1 VALGTS
7 GNSLEQSQKL
17 GAARKT
23 LAVLAELGRFR
34 NGATLTELSDSVALA
49 PSTLHRILRDLI
61 DSGFAVQ
68 DPTTRRYWVG
78 PAVQRLTVRRRDHDL
93 IRAAARPTL
102 ETIAARSGETA
113 LMTVVDGIELVSI
126 DSILSEKG
134 LRMWGEPGER
144 GPMHATSQGK
154 AVLAQLPEEKQ
165 RQILDASVLHR
176 YTDNTIVD
184 RDSLIE
190 ELNRT
195 RERGFALNNEE
206 RDPGVVSIAVAVSAG
221 GRVIGALSVASLAV
235 RTTAHE
241 MGVHY
246 SELLLDSAR
255 TLGDRLGEL
264 EIERWSTDESDW

>member
-1 VALGTS
+1 MTLSTPDSSV
-7 GNSLEQSQKL
+7 EQSRKL

-34 NGATLTELSDSVALA
+34 KGATLTELSDSVSLA

-78 PAVQRLTVRRRDHDL
+78 PAVQRLTVRRHDHDL

-102 ETIAARSGETA
+102 ETIAARTGETA

-126 DSILSEKG
+126 DAILSQKG

-154 AVLAQLPEEKQ
+154 AVLAQLPDEMQ
-165 RQILDASVLHR
+165 QQILDASVLHR

-184 RDSLIE
+184 RDSLVA
-190 ELNRT
+190 ELERT

-206 RDPGVVSIAVAVSAG
+206 RDPGVVSIAVAVPSG
-221 GRVIGALSVASLAV
+221 GRVVGALSVASLAV
-235 RTTAHE
+235 RTTAHD
-241 MGVHY
+241 MGVQY
-246 SELLLDSAR
+246 SALLLEAAR
-255 TLGDRLGEL
+255 TLGDRLDEL
-264 EIERWSTDESDW
+264 GIERWSTDESAW